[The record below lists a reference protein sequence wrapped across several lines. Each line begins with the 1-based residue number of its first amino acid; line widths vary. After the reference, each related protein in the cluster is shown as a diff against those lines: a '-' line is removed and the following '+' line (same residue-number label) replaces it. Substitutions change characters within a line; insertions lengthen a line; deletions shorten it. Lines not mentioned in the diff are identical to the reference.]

1 MPLRQAPI
9 RPVAGWR
16 FRAERPDAPT
26 LAWLLDPG
34 SLTAR
39 LLARAGGHFRVR
51 ITRLCWQRPT
61 PAEAREL
68 GMPLHERALVREV
81 VLEGRGEPWVIARS
95 VIPRG
100 SLAGRN
106 RQLRRLG
113 NRPLGA
119 FLFRD
124 PTLQRRAV
132 RFTRLPSGGRDR
144 PPGGSG
150 SASAHACWGRRSTF
164 ILHGHP
170 LIVAEYF
177 LPALLRPGAGAGN
190 PADATGAV
198 SQ

>member
-16 FRAERPDAPT
+16 FRAERPDAQA

-39 LLARAGGHFRVR
+39 LVSLAGRDFRVR
-51 ITRLCWQRPT
+51 ITGLGWQRPT
-61 PAEAREL
+61 RMEAREL

-81 VLEGRGEPWVIARS
+81 VLEGFGEPWVLARS
-95 VIPRG
+95 VIPRR

-132 RFTRLPSGGRDR
+132 RFTRLAAGAGV
-144 PPGGSG
+144 GSLG
-150 SASAHACWGRRSTF
+150 SASTHTCWGRRSTF
-164 ILHGHP
+164 ILRGQP
-170 LIVAEYF
+170 LIVAEFF
-177 LPALLRPGAGAGN
+177 LPALLHQGRRETNGDARPR
-190 PADATGAV
+190 P
-198 SQ
+198 